1 MQQYYVYAYLNPLV
15 PGRFS
20 TDTLSFL
27 YKPFYIGKG
36 KDGRLYDHLKD
47 ARPTRKFKNSHK
59 LNTIREIVNTGMQPI
74 IIKLAECL
82 TEDDAVRVEQTLIKQ
97 LKVTH
102 GLTNI
107 RTSSWTSSETRSTK
121 KKQFNNPRKNTITVY
136 NKLLGE
142 HAILKQDQLELFI
155 EIFGAGNIINTSIIP
170 TRVGTQQRKARHGTI
185 NGMYGKS
192 AVKGKRWCIVN
203 DEEKF
208 LSPEEIDNLK
218 SLDYNIVY
226 GRKYKPL
233 GKRIIFEGELKG
245 KYRTDSD
252 IDNFPN
258 QKYQYGLVWN
268 STKDTF
274 INHKLV

>member
-1 MQQYYVYAYLNPLV
+1 ML

-20 TDTLSFL
+20 TDTFSFL

-36 KDGRLYDHLKD
+36 KGGRMYDHLKD
-47 ARPTRKFKNSHK
+47 ARPTRKFKYSHK
-59 LNTIREIVNTGMQPI
+59 LNTIREIVNIGMQPMM
-74 IIKLAECL
+74 IKLAECL

-97 LKVTH
+97 LKVAY

-107 RTSSWTSSETRSTK
+107 RTSAWSSGNTRAK
-121 KKQFNNPRKNTITVY
+121 QKKQFNNPRKNTITVY

-142 HAILKQDQLELFI
+142 HAIIKQDKLELFG
-155 EIFGAGNIINTSIIP
+155 EIFGADNIINTSVIP
-170 TRVGTQQRKARHGTI
+170 SRMGAQQHKARHGTT

-208 LSPEEIDNLK
+208 LSPEEIDNLN
-218 SLDYNIVY
+218 SLDYNVVY
-226 GRKYKPL
+226 GRKYKPS

-252 IDNFPN
+252 IDNFPDR
-258 QKYQYGLVWN
+258 KYQYGLVWN
-268 STKDTF
+268 NTKKTF
-274 INHKLV
+274 INHKPI